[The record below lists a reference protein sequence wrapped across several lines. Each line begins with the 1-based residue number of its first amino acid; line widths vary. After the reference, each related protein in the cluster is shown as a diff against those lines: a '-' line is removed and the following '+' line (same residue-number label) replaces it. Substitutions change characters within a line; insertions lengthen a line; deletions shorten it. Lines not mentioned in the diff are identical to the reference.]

1 VDETEVYNYYIL
13 FPNHH
18 EGLHLHKELKKA
30 GVKCSI
36 SPTPRAASSFC
47 GISLLVTEEYLQAA
61 KEVID
66 NCGVKTEGIARI
78 RRKHK

>member
-1 VDETEVYNYYIL
+1 MDETEVYNYYIL

-36 SPTPRAASSFC
+36 SPTPRAASNFC

-61 KEVID
+61 KEVIN